1 MRMIKRKQR
10 LGGKENNSED
20 KSKLID
26 RRVKKIM
33 A

>member
-1 MRMIKRKQR
+1 MIKRKQR

-20 KSKLID
+20 ESKLID